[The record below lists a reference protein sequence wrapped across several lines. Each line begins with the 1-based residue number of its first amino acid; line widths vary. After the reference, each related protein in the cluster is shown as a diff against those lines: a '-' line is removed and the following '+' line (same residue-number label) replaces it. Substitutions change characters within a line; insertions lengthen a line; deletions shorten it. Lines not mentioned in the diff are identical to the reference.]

1 MKLYKLLTILTVFI
15 CSSSV
20 LANFSFPKKISE
32 WYEAYECQYY
42 PKDVALALLARI
54 GITLIHELGHA
65 AVGKFV
71 LDARDITINLGSTDP
86 DLDPYIKLPGFTIN
100 GFDLATGVCSCYT
113 HPNKINSWQG
123 IGFLVAGPLSGA
135 IVSFLLFKKMREI
148 DPQCTRYPVITLIAV
163 LTTFRHLLSLVPGKK
178 NDGAKIRDILNS
190 WPSENG

>member
-1 MKLYKLLTILTVFI
+1 MKLYHSITILIVLI

-20 LANFSFPKKISE
+20 LANFSLPQRISE
-32 WYEAYECQYY
+32 WCDNYEFQYY
-42 PKDVALALLARI
+42 PKDVALALLARVA
-54 GITLIHELGHA
+54 ITFIHELGHA

-86 DLDPYIKLPGFTIN
+86 DLEPYIKLPGFTIN

-113 HPNKINSWQG
+113 HPSKINSWQG
-123 IGFLVAGPLSGA
+123 IGFLLAGPLAGA
-135 IVSFLLFKKMREI
+135 MASFLLFKKMREI
-148 DPQCTRYPVITLIAV
+148 DSQCTKYPVITLIAL